1 MSLFEQHKPL
11 LLRAIE
17 ASKSR
22 EFWTPYPENPR
33 KYPEGSE
40 QAGRDAF
47 ARRMNEDFMDLL
59 QTLPNR
65 FEGEEIS
72 PWLGMGIG
80 VKYPVFGDKL
90 LVKFAQAAQNSWM
103 KASVETRVGI
113 LLESLERMKERFF
126 EIAYATMHTS
136 GQSFMMAFQ
145 ASGPHAADRAL
156 EAVAVGYEELTRYET
171 FAHWV
176 KPQSKSE
183 LIVDKVFTPFPKG
196 VNLVIG
202 CSTFPVWNTVPGM
215 FAGLVTG
222 NPVIVKPHSKAVLP
236 IAIVVSIVQKVLEE
250 QGFDPKTVQLGVDTF
265 AFPITRDLIEHPDV
279 KIIDYTGNTGF
290 GNWIETQQLMGKT
303 VFTEKAGVNSVLL
316 HSTSNYRAMID
327 NLAFAITLYSGQM
340 CTSPQNFFI
349 PEQGMETDLGLVM
362 PDQFA
367 MDLRNACDGLLRNPK
382 IGFSVSGA
390 IQNDRQLQRRAEAA
404 ILPGFTRM
412 PEIEPADCEEFEHA
426 RLSSPMIL
434 LGNSVDA
441 CAKEWFGPIY
451 FVIATNGFKKAI
463 QEAARLAKTH
473 GAISCGAYTTD
484 EKVEQEIAIEM
495 GMAGTQVCFNY
506 LSGVYVNQNAG
517 FSDFHLTGAN
527 PAGNAS
533 FTNGNFVSNRFV
545 WIGHRYGKA

>member
-17 ASKSR
+17 ANRTR

-40 QAGRDAF
+40 EAGRDAF

-59 QTLPNR
+59 QTLPSR

-90 LVKFAQAAQNSWM
+90 LVKYAQAAQSAWM

-113 LLESLERMKERFF
+113 LIESLERMKERFF

-156 EAVAVGYEELTRYET
+156 EAVAVGYEELTRFAAT
-171 FAHWV
+171 AHWV

-183 LIVDKVFTPFPKG
+183 LVVDKGFTPFPKG

-250 QGFDPKTVQLGVDTF
+250 QDFDPKTVQLAVDTSS
-265 AFPITRDLIEHPDV
+265 FPITRDLIEHPDV

-316 HSTSNYRAMID
+316 HSTSNYKAMID
-327 NLAFAITLYSGQM
+327 NLAFSITLYSGQM

-349 PEQGMETDLGLVM
+349 PEQGMETDQGVVM
-362 PDQFA
+362 PEQFA
-367 MDLRNACDGLLRNPK
+367 MDLRNACDELLRNPK

-390 IQNDRQLQRRAEAA
+390 IQSDRQLQRRAEAA

-412 PEIEPADCEEFEHA
+412 PEIEPATCEEFEHA
-426 RLSSPMIL
+426 RLSSPLIL
-434 LGNSVDA
+434 LGNQVDA
-441 CAKEWFGPIY
+441 CAKEWFGPIF
-451 FVIATNGFKKAI
+451 FVIATNGFK
-463 QEAARLAKTH
+463 
-473 GAISCGAYTTD
+473 
-484 EKVEQEIAIEM
+484 
-495 GMAGTQVCFNY
+495 
-506 LSGVYVNQNAG
+506 
-517 FSDFHLTGAN
+517 
-527 PAGNAS
+527 
-533 FTNGNFVSNRFV
+533 
-545 WIGHRYGKA
+545 